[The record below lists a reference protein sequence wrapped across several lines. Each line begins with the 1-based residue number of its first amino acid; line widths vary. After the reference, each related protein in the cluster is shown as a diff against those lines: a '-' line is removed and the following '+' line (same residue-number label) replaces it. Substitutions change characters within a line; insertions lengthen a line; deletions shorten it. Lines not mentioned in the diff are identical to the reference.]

1 MDTTKLVVGQEV
13 YMSSGIWA
21 DRGIVVKITQEGA
34 EVFSTFG
41 GDLLRFF
48 ADGCGWDV
56 DGTYECGAWELSDD
70 SLTRSMF
77 RKPAGTTTLT
87 EFADALIQVNTEHP
101 DWEVGA
107 RLKEARKYADMKAF
121 GSERWTPEFTAAFN
135 QVTAEHPEW
144 TMGYRVKEA
153 QQRAAA

>member
-21 DRGIVVKITQEGA
+21 SRGIVVKITPEGA
-34 EVFSTFG
+34 EVFSISG
-41 GDLLRFF
+41 GDLLRFY
-48 ADGCGWDV
+48 ADGRGWEV
-56 DGTYECGAWELSDD
+56 DGTYDCGPWELSDD
-70 SLTRSMF
+70 SLTRGLF

-87 EFADALIQVNTEHP
+87 EFADALIRVTAKHP

-121 GSERWTPEFTAAFN
+121 LSETWTAEFTAVFN

-144 TMGYRVKEA
+144 TMGYRVEESQK
-153 QQRAAA
+153 RAVA